1 MTNTEISNNNPE
13 KALKKD
19 KSISDDKTKEISGK
33 NATQNKKITQKN
45 YKSKNRFSCFLI
57 FFKIFCY
64 RAIK

>member
-33 NATQNKKITQKN
+33 NATQNKNVVVMFVFFIN
-45 YKSKNRFSCFLI
+45 LASFFL
-57 FFKIFCY
+57 
-64 RAIK
+64 